1 MDNLAYSVI
10 AAVSKN
16 GGIGYKGD
24 LPWRL
29 KKEMQYFNRMTTQ
42 VKGDGVQNAVIMGRN
57 TWQSIPDKYRPLK
70 GRTNV
75 VISETLNSVPE
86 GVLLYSKLAEA
97 ITALCFNP
105 KVERLW
111 VIGGSGLYN
120 EAVSDT
126 NCKYLYL
133 TKIDQEFLCDTF
145 FPDFDYKDFE
155 EFNEPN
161 VPIGTQEENGIK
173 YEFKVYKR
181 LLQLKIKDES

>member
-29 KKEMQYFNRMTTQ
+29 KKEMEYFNRMTSQ
-42 VKGDGVQNAVIMGRN
+42 VFHGSTQNAVIMGRT

-70 GRTNV
+70 GRVNV
-75 VISETLNSVPE
+75 VISKTLGSVPE
-86 GVLLYSKLAEA
+86 GVLLYRKLTDAVKDLYLNNNIE
-97 ITALCFNP
+97 
-105 KVERLW
+105 KLW

-120 EAVSDT
+120 EAVKDK
-126 NCKYLYL
+126 NCTHLYI

-145 FPDFDYKDFE
+145 FPDFDMKEFE
-155 EFNEPN
+155 EVNESD
-161 VPIGTQEENGIK
+161 VPKEIQEEKGIK
-173 YEFKVYKR
+173 YEFKVFKR
-181 LLQLKIKDES
+181 L